1 MRSKPSGPPSAS
13 ARPSSGGVGRSG
25 SAAAEAVSDDL
36 RRGTGDWLEE
46 RRRMAA
52 LGLGAMASMGVVA
65 AYQYGITRRP
75 PEPALPALDAE
86 AVDASGEAYQL
97 LRTPDAALGLVN
109 YAVTLVLVGMGDRRR
124 STARPHGPNVHAPQ
138 GVHDPA
144 AAPVLNPPPGTKH
157 RKLCSWCLA
166 AAAASV
172 AMVPT
177 ALPEARA
184 ALRTLRGRVA

>member
-1 MRSKPSGPPSAS
+1 
-13 ARPSSGGVGRSG
+13 
-25 SAAAEAVSDDL
+25 
-36 RRGTGDWLEE
+36 
-46 RRRMAA
+46 
-52 LGLGAMASMGVVA
+52 
-65 AYQYGITRRP
+65 
-75 PEPALPALDAE
+75 LPALDAE

-124 STARPHGPNVHAPQ
+124 STARPIVPIVL
-138 GVHDPA
+138 A
-144 AAPVLNPPPGTKH
+144 AKVVLDAAGAAFLTAEQVTKH